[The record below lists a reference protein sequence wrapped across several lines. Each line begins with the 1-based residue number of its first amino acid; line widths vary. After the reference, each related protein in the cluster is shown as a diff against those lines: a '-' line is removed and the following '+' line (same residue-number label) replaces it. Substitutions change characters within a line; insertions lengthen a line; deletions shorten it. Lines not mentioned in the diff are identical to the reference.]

1 MKKFLR
7 IFQILV
13 VLSIALLNIIK
24 SNYVYAIDEIA
35 SGSCGDNITWSLN
48 SNGMLTI
55 TGSGAMVGTT
65 CAWTDYK
72 EQVKE
77 VKFNGNITSIS
88 DCAFEYNTNIETI
101 TLPDSVVTIG
111 RRAFAECTKLKT
123 VIFPENLRTIG
134 TSAFYQCSSLE
145 AIDLSEEI
153 MYINSYAFAEC
164 TSLKSAT
171 IRAIYTS
178 IGDSELTISDTAQLY
193 GYKYS
198 NIFYYARFYGRTF
211 TDLNTNQTSTA
222 TVTNQSYL
230 DVLPTLNLEA
240 LGPTSHGSRSF
251 SSNNVLVG
259 YNTSFAYESDTT
271 NTDYQNIKAKVEELT
286 AECTTQREKAYA
298 IFSWAYSNIDY
309 VSAYG
314 ASADMDRIYSI
325 FNEKKGNCEAY
336 TMITNYML
344 YLCGIPT
351 ATASN
356 VTHEWSV
363 AFVDGAWI
371 YIDSTQGRFGTIP
384 PNKVNQISFAYDGLV
399 YIIDDP
405 LDGGK
410 VTGIAKED
418 SEISNL
424 TTFIIPTNSYMKS
437 IYSTAFDEDIELK
450 AEIDTV
456 GAKFIENNR
465 QYCTISNNQIIG
477 RNTKYV
483 RVDVNQDGTVTI
495 ADVNLGL
502 RKISK
507 RLITD
512 EEHKNFDV
520 TGDGKFTIADINKI
534 LRYLSKKIT
543 EL

>member
-13 VLSIALLNIIK
+13 VLAIALLNIIK

>member
-13 VLSIALLNIIK
+13 VLAIALLNIIK

-483 RVDVNQDGTVTI
+483 RGDVNQDGTVTI